1 MDFLW
6 NIIPHSDLRGRATVE
21 KLIGEISKDFSEDFT
36 AKIIDKVLGLKE
48 SELTTDK
55 LNLLRVLKDRQLS
68 TDYKVKV
75 LNYLWECLTV
85 KSTNIK
91 QQVEEEVESVFRGF
105 ISTVKDSAL
114 KLEVLKAIL
123 QRLRE
128 ISSVR
133 SEMYLFKEFILT
145 YPAKLDPQ
153 EMQEEGAAPKTV
165 ADVIV
170 FLKQEKIYETIVKLL
185 GVAKAKEKVESILEF
200 VQFLFEKDQ
209 DDISLIV
216 KAIYDILG
224 PSDIFLL
231 WAKNLASRALAF
243 FIEMYQNPTN
253 MANFEKLSSQGF
265 EAIKSVL
272 LEINVSVGNI
282 KVLKKRKV
290 SMPVHGPNLP
300 GPLNQATVGTSTAD
314 YELLP
319 DKNKLKEE
327 TLTFVFVLKSPF

>member
-1 MDFLW
+1 M
-6 NIIPHSDLRGRATVE
+6 
-21 KLIGEISKDFSEDFT
+21 
-36 AKIIDKVLGLKE
+36 
-48 SELTTDK
+48 
-55 LNLLRVLKDRQLS
+55 
-68 TDYKVKV
+68 
-75 LNYLWECLTV
+75 
-85 KSTNIK
+85 
-91 QQVEEEVESVFRGF
+91 
-105 ISTVKDSAL
+105 
-114 KLEVLKAIL
+114 
-123 QRLRE
+123 
-128 ISSVR
+128 
-133 SEMYLFKEFILT
+133 
-145 YPAKLDPQ
+145 
-153 EMQEEGAAPKTV
+153 

-170 FLKQEKIYETIVKLL
+170 YLKQEKIYETIVKLL
-185 GVAKAKEKVESILEF
+185 AVAKAKEKSESILEF

-209 DDISLIV
+209 DDISLTV

-231 WAKNLASRALAF
+231 WARSLTSRALAF

-282 KVLKKRKV
+282 KVLRKRKV

-300 GPLNQATVGTSTAD
+300 GPLSQASVGTSTAD

-319 DKNKLKEE
+319 DKNKAKEE